1 MEEAKPN
8 PAIFLLAAGTLGE
21 DPEECMVLED
31 SFNGIRAAYA
41 GGFLPVM
48 VPDQDEP
55 DEELS
60 GLLAARCDVLSDVI
74 GLFKNGTFEY

>member
-1 MEEAKPN
+1 M
-8 PAIFLLAAGTLGE
+8 
-21 DPEECMVLED
+21 
-31 SFNGIRAAYA
+31 SAYA
-41 GGFLPVM
+41 GGFLPVI

-60 GLLAARCDVLSDVI
+60 VLLAARCDVLSDVI